1 MDGGPG
7 EAPGEVWLRFKGVPL
22 YVWREGVFKL
32 LGDCVGQT
40 LEVDHRTIQQED
52 LFYGRVKVLLDDT
65 RELPEEISLWL
76 DDIQVPVKVE
86 VEQLEPQRKGYSQNW
101 SDIMNGGLNRPIQ
114 DSDDGN
120 QEEDDTFEEGPSNTA
135 VSSSETELEDD
146 DVREQNLK
154 FKSDCATHDMDG
166 VGWVQIQCNGPQY
179 GEPKPVEA
187 QEIRKEYGPFK
198 GAHSNIDFKSTTFR
212 DFVKK
217 TSRFSWSP
225 TAIYN

>member
-7 EAPGEVWLRFKGVPL
+7 EAPGDVWLRFKGVPL

-52 LFYGRVKVLLDDT
+52 LFYGRVEVLLDDT

-114 DSDDGN
+114 DLMMEIKRRMILSKRVLAILHCPA
-120 QEEDDTFEEGPSNTA
+120 QRRSLKTIT
-135 VSSSETELEDD
+135 SE
-146 DVREQNLK
+146 NK
-154 FKSDCATHDMDG
+154 
-166 VGWVQIQCNGPQY
+166 I
-179 GEPKPVEA
+179 
-187 QEIRKEYGPFK
+187 
-198 GAHSNIDFKSTTFR
+198 
-212 DFVKK
+212 
-217 TSRFSWSP
+217 
-225 TAIYN
+225 